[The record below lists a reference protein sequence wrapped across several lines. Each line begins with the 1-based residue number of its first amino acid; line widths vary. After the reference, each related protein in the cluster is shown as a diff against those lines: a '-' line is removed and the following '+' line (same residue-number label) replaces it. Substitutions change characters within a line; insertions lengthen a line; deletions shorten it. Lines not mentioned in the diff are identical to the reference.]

1 MEADILRII
10 LFVAGAALILGI
22 YLADRFKQAGGA
34 RSSQIPDEKKE
45 EVVDASPTEEVYQ
58 REPLWQE
65 ETRQEAVDEP
75 LVYGESALQE
85 PVFQEVAHQELPIVQ
100 GALQPAP
107 EEHVESVFEEPLVE
121 EEEVKQE
128 PEPELT
134 EAVPVLGDPIEEDQ
148 VEEELKRLGDLINE
162 EREDK
167 APAVEEEPETEKKE
181 ESRSQQ
187 FSFRFFGGNDA
198 KEKMEEPQEPE
209 LPLKIIQIN
218 IVPQEGRFSG
228 DDILCAV
235 SDVNMEYGEWG
246 IYHSYDPA
254 SESHK
259 PVFSLASMVEP
270 GAFPSE
276 GMETYSTPGLA
287 LFARLPGPKD
297 GLTTFSELLFTA
309 ERLATLLE
317 GTLQDET
324 HSDLSKQT
332 IEHMREEIQEYHRQ
346 LQLARSR

>member
-22 YLADRFKQAGGA
+22 YLADRFKQTGGA
-34 RSSQIPDEKKE
+34 RPSQLPEKKVEDSPAPAE
-45 EVVDASPTEEVYQ
+45 EIYQ
-58 REPLWQE
+58 KEPLWQE
-65 ETRQEAVDEP
+65 ETGEEASEAP
-75 LVYGESALQE
+75 LVYGESALPH
-85 PVFQEVAHQELPIVQ
+85 PVVEESPHQELPIVQ
-100 GALQPAP
+100 DALQQ
-107 EEHVESVFEEPLVE
+107 ESEGHIEPVFEEPLVE
-121 EEEVKQE
+121 EEEDEVPE
-128 PEPELT
+128 PEPNDD
-134 EAVPVLGDPIEEDQ
+134 VPVLDETVDEDP
-148 VEEELKRLGDLINE
+148 VEGELKRLGDLVNE
-162 EREDK
+162 ERVDRHI
-167 APAVEEEPETEKKE
+167 EEPEKEKRE
-181 ESRSQQ
+181 EPRLQQ
-187 FSFRFFGGNDA
+187 FSFRFFGNNDA
-198 KEKMEEPQEPE
+198 REKVEEAQEPE

-235 SDVNMEYGEWG
+235 SDVHMEYGEWG

-270 GAFPSE
+270 GAFPAE
-276 GMETYSTPGLA
+276 GMESYSTPGLA

>member
-22 YLADRFKQAGGA
+22 YLADRFKHAGES
-34 RSSQIPDEKKE
+34 RSRDPLDSGDQE
-45 EVVDASPTEEVYQ
+45 EFRATEEIYH

-65 ETRQEAVDEP
+65 AEEESPIEEP

-85 PVFQEVAHQELPIVQ
+85 PAFQESAHQELPIVQ
-100 GALQPAP
+100 QTLHQEMPPP
-107 EEHVESVFEEPLVE
+107 EEPIFTEPPLLEETYDEPLPDVEEDEEEDEEPLE
-121 EEEVKQE
+121 DEQ
-128 PEPELT
+128 
-134 EAVPVLGDPIEEDQ
+134 AANDQ
-148 VEEELKRLGDLINE
+148 VEEELKRLGDLVNE
-162 EREDK
+162 EGGNKRAAK
-167 APAVEEEPETEKKE
+167 PEEP
-181 ESRSQQ
+181 RAQQ
-187 FSFRFFGGNDA
+187 FSFRFFGSGNDSRQQKA
-198 KEKMEEPQEPE
+198 AAPEPQ

-254 SESHK
+254 SESDK

-270 GAFPSE
+270 GSFPIDR
-276 GMETYSTPGLA
+276 MEEFSTPGLT

-317 GTLQDET
+317 ATLQDNS